1 MDESKVV
8 AYARFCP
15 VRSGESASIK
25 ATTTSI
31 PCGGEMYDFCKVY
44 TGADKTVNIYHE
56 SVQPLIKKFLSGYNV
71 CILVFGESGS
81 GKSYTLAG
89 TVSERNAFFPLAVN
103 DIFQINTHSIRIE
116 AYELQGD
123 VLKDLLSSNSDHFN
137 LAASSNAVY
146 VRVNRYDH
154 TAGFVEGLTSQV
166 VDSAE
171 KCTKAF
177 KTAWEN
183 RTLDPSSSR
192 GFNTSHPHATVVISL
207 TAKDNI
213 KKFCSRLTFVK
224 LPCSDGLSDQPL
236 TRRSHPSLLRP
247 LRSFRKLV
255 MDLSDNSNPLNANYV
270 DSKLTQILR
279 EALGGNCISCML
291 VTLNPPKKDGQLAM
305 ELLLRCARH
314 VQDITNYP
322 IVNTKA
328 AVGLLKMY
336 YKLLERAEQGKGGT
350 DLASTQVFD
359 DAQNYAKKAEDQMGE
374 IVTLKNRNKELESK
388 LGHTVS
394 ERASLE
400 KKLLHCKEELLT
412 VKREL
417 LSTQRQVIQ
426 QGADSEDEILKKRK
440 ELLFLEKQNSELT
453 SDLSRLRLES
463 DTVIG
468 RTEKLQAQRDKATED
483 YLQLKLKH
491 EVLSK
496 EVNNKT
502 GENDELK
509 MQMVSL
515 ITTKQALEQEIDS
528 YKVECAALKARID
541 GFTSGYQANNHTATN
556 GAHLENENTS
566 LKQRVQQLENAL
578 ANIQSKPPPTEIK
591 TMIVPSPEMEQQL
604 QTYTQLNQKLRETNQ
619 VLEQKHKQLSE
630 MYRSRLERYIQDI
643 TSHIQQQTS
652 GSYHQH
658 DSTLLN
664 SYATEMI
671 QSMAESYNSRESELE
686 MCLRKAH
693 TQFNDLLSYLNQVA
707 TENVTLKRLLTRN
720 GISTNT
726 VELHPPNLV
735 LNKTPDVVASTRSLD
750 QLSNS
755 LDTALRKLSHI
766 SHEAPPNFKHH
777 LTELYCQLVR
787 VKGQLLVT
795 KSPLLANGIDKSQQE
810 ENHKV
815 LQQLEQQN
823 VSLITRCTIA
833 EAQVQELQKYIAKV
847 LNERTIL
854 NK

>member
-1 MDESKVV
+1 MNESKVV
-8 AYARFCP
+8 AYARVCLA
-15 VRSGESASIK
+15 RSGEPADSIE
-25 ATTTSI
+25 TTSSSI
-31 PCGGEMYDFCKVY
+31 RCDGELYEFYKVY
-44 TGADKTVNIYHE
+44 TGVDNTVNIYHE
-56 SVQPLIKKFLSGYNV
+56 SVQPLIRQFLSGYNV
-71 CILVFGESGS
+71 CVLVFGESGS

-89 TVSERNAFFPLAVN
+89 TVNERNAFFPLAVN
-103 DIFQINTHSIRIE
+103 DIFQSNTRGIRIE
-116 AYELQGD
+116 AYELLGD
-123 VLKDLLSSNSDHFN
+123 ALKDLLNSNSDHFN
-137 LAASSNAVY
+137 LAASSNT

-166 VDSAE
+166 VESAE

-192 GFNTSHPHATVVISL
+192 GFNASNPHATVVISL
-207 TAKDNI
+207 IARDNI
-213 KKFCSRLTFVK
+213 KKLSSRLTFVK

-236 TRRSHPSLLRP
+236 TRRGHPSLLRP
-247 LRSFRKLV
+247 LRSFKKLV
-255 MDLSDNSNPLNANYV
+255 MDLSDISNPLNANYV

-279 EALGGNCISCML
+279 EALGGNCISCVF
-291 VTLNPPKKDGQLAM
+291 VTLNPLIKKDGQL
-305 ELLLRCARH
+305 ELLLRCARNL
-314 VQDITNYP
+314 QDITNYP

-336 YKLLERAEQGKGGT
+336 YKLLERAEQGKTGS
-350 DLASTQVFD
+350 DLPSTQTFD
-359 DAQNYAKKAEDQMGE
+359 EAQNYAKKAEDQMGE
-374 IVTLKNRNKELESK
+374 ISTLKNRVKELESK

-394 ERASLE
+394 ERASLD
-400 KKLLHCKEELLT
+400 KKLLQSKEELLT

-426 QGADSEDEILKKRK
+426 QGTDSEDEIHKKTQ
-440 ELLFLEKQNSELT
+440 ELLLLEKQNSELM

-463 DTVIG
+463 DTVVG
-468 RTEKLQAQRDKATED
+468 RTEKLQVQRDKATED

-491 EVLSK
+491 DVLSQ

-515 ITTKQALEQEIDS
+515 ITTKQALEREIES

-541 GFTSGYQANNHTATN
+541 GFTSGYQASNHTATN
-556 GAHLENENTS
+556 GAHFENENTS
-566 LKQRVQQLENAL
+566 LKERVQQLETAL
-578 ANIQSKPPPTEIK
+578 ANIQSKPQAETK
-591 TMIVPSPEMEQQL
+591 TVIIPSPEMEQQL
-604 QTYTQLNQKLRETNQ
+604 QTYSQLTQKLQETNQ
-619 VLEQKHKQLSE
+619 ILEQKHKQLSE
-630 MYRSRLERYIQDI
+630 VYRSRLERYIQDI

-652 GSYHQH
+652 VSYHQH
-658 DSTLLN
+658 NATLLN

-671 QSMAESYNSRESELE
+671 QSMAESYNSREGELE
-686 MCLRKAH
+686 TSLRKAH

-707 TENVTLKRLLTRN
+707 TENATLKRLLTRN
-720 GISTNT
+720 GISANT
-726 VELHPPNLV
+726 MELHPPNLV
-735 LNKTPDVVASTRSLD
+735 LNKTPDVLASTRSLD
-750 QLSNS
+750 QINSS

-766 SHEAPPNFKHH
+766 SHESPSNFKHH

-795 KSPLLANGIDKSQQE
+795 KSPLLANSIDRSHQE
-810 ENHKV
+810 ENYQV

-823 VSLITRCTIA
+823 ASLLSRCSIA